1 MFQFY
6 LLLIVFI
13 CNFCLSRLSCLN
25 ETHHQFHRDF
35 FLMKSYSAWRQVR
48 DDKHIDVDWL
58 IAGYVPGSK
67 TDVTVIHKGCG
78 GLEAC
83 AKALPSGQA
92 VFGGL
97 RHRTNR
103 FVTFW
108 YCDDATPTMQKG
120 RASLHK
126 NGMSFESDVLVR

>member
-1 MFQFY
+1 
-6 LLLIVFI
+6 
-13 CNFCLSRLSCLN
+13 
-25 ETHHQFHRDF
+25 
-35 FLMKSYSAWRQVR
+35 
-48 DDKHIDVDWL
+48 L

-67 TDVTVIHKGCG
+67 TDITVLLKGCG
-78 GLEAC
+78 GLETC

-97 RHRTNR
+97 RHRSNR

-126 NGMSFESDVLVR
+126 NGMSCCVFITIVCHEIYCKRLIFQFEPRLYSIFQVF